1 MPKKI
6 SNALTP
12 LQVKNAKPGRH
23 ADGGGLYLLV
33 KASGAR
39 SWVFRFMLNGKS
51 RDMGLSRCPEAIA
64 IMQKSQSDQLT
75 LAEARDLA
83 AIYRLK
89 VKAGIDPLSERQ
101 KALAEAAAE
110 NLLHEAEQ
118 VTFQEAA
125 SDYLSAREGTWR
137 NAKHRQQWHNTLR
150 DYVFPVIG
158 DMAVKDVETQHV
170 LRVLEPIWGTKS
182 ETASR
187 LRGRIESILDAAKV
201 RGHRTGENP
210 ARWRGHLDK
219 ILPPRKRL
227 SRGHHA
233 ALPYRGIPDFI
244 VRLRERSATG
254 ALALE
259 FLILTAAR
267 TGEVIGAEWDEINFA
282 DRTWTIPAQRMKA
295 AREHRV
301 PLCER
306 AVEILRQTHQLGRR
320 HLFPGP
326 RGGAMSGMAMS
337 MLLRRIEDAVTVH
350 GFRSSFRDWASETT
364 SFPHE
369 VCEAALAHTI
379 GNKSE
384 AAYRR
389 GDLFEKRRLLMN
401 EWADYCA
408 SLVVT
413 CDNAEAV

>member
-33 KASGAR
+33 KPSGAR

-51 RDMGLSRCPEAIA
+51 RDMGLSRCPEAIT
-64 IMQKSQSDQLT
+64 IMRKSKTDQLT
-75 LAEARDLA
+75 LAEARDIA
-83 AIYRLK
+83 AIYRMK
-89 VKAGIDPLSERQ
+89 VKAGIDPLVERQ
-101 KALAEAAAE
+101 EAAAQSAAE
-110 NLLHEAEQ
+110 SALREAEQ
-118 VTFQEAA
+118 KTFRDAA
-125 SDYLSAREGTWR
+125 GDYLASYEGTWR

-150 DYVFPVIG
+150 DYVYPTIG
-158 DMAVKDVETQHV
+158 HMAVKDVGTQHI
-170 LRVLEPIWGTKS
+170 LRILEPIWATKS

-187 LRGRIESILDAAKV
+187 LRGRMENILDAAKV
-201 RGHRTGENP
+201 KGYRSGENP

-233 ALPYRGIPDFI
+233 ALHYQNVPQFMAK
-244 VRLRERSATG
+244 LRTHPATG

-267 TGEVIGAEWDEINFA
+267 TAEVIGAGWDEISFP
-282 DRTWTIPAQRMKA
+282 DKTWTIPAKRMKA
-295 AREHRV
+295 GREHRV
-301 PLCER
+301 PLPKR
-306 AVEILRQTHQLGRR
+306 ALEILRQTQQLGGTQ
-320 HLFPGP
+320 LFPGQ
-326 RGGAMSGMAMS
+326 RGKAMSAMTMS
-337 MLLRRIEDAVTVH
+337 MLLRRIEKTITVH
-350 GFRSSFRDWASETT
+350 GFRSSFRDWAAETT
-364 SFPHE
+364 SYPHE

-379 GNKSE
+379 SNKAE

-389 GDLFEKRRLLMN
+389 GDLFAKRRLLMN
-401 EWADYCA
+401 EWSGYCA

-413 CDNAEAV
+413 TEDPEAV